1 MKLNNYKAKFKNLL
15 KSNNNNQQ
23 LLVKLRLIEI
33 NNQNLIQN
41 SWKSEGQNKHL
52 INKIILITLK
62 YLQALQKLLKNLK
75 NLDNKLKK
83 KTNTFFKKT
92 NFI

>member
-15 KSNNNNQQ
+15 KSNNNNNQQ

-83 KTNTFFKKT
+83 NKYIF
-92 NFI
+92 